1 MSVVNSLEVMSS
13 IREPM
18 DTIFVKSVKPRSLA
32 HTSGLRIGDRLLSV
46 NGDPITGKS
55 YSDVVQLI
63 KFSKDSL
70 VLSVVPRQDD
80 ILQMYFSEIASNPES
95 NQNQVSCILLPLD
108 VITTRQQN
116 LLAYQLCVP
125 LISCRFNVLYG

>member
-1 MSVVNSLEVMSS
+1 
-13 IREPM
+13 M
-18 DTIFVKSVKPRSLA
+18 DTIFVKSVKPRSSA

-80 ILQMYFSEIASNPES
+80 VLQMYFSEIASNPES
-95 NQNQVSCILLPLD
+95 NQNQVSCTSAKFVSYQRQLLESGGGALRAGPFEESGNAPSLCPLE
-108 VITTRQQN
+108 
-116 LLAYQLCVP
+116 A
-125 LISCRFNVLYG
+125 RFFGE

>member
-1 MSVVNSLEVMSS
+1 MSS

-18 DTIFVKSVKPRSLA
+18 DTIFVKSVKPRSSA

-80 ILQMYFSEIASNPES
+80 VLQMYFSEIASNPES
-95 NQNQVSCILLPLD
+95 NQNQVSCTFLTARCRHYLSAKF
-108 VITTRQQN
+108 VS
-116 LLAYQLCVP
+116 
-125 LISCRFNVLYG
+125 ISTLK

>member
-1 MSVVNSLEVMSS
+1 MSS

-18 DTIFVKSVKPRSLA
+18 DTIFVKSVKPRSSA
-32 HTSGLRIGDRLLSV
+32 HNSGLRIGDRLLSV

-80 ILQMYFSEIASNPES
+80 VLQMYFSEIASNPES
-95 NQNQVSCILLPLD
+95 NQNQVSFMFLTARC
-108 VITTRQQN
+108 
-116 LLAYQLCVP
+116 
-125 LISCRFNVLYG
+125 